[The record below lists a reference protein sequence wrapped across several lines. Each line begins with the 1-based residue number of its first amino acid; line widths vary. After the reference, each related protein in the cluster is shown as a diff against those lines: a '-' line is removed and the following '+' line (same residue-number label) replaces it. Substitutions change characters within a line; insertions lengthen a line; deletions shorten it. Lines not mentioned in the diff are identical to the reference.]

1 MASVHEANSWLPAAP
16 GLFEYVTRWSYA
28 GGIMITAVLLALL
41 CSSPDGAT
49 QALPPGALGAP
60 PQADE
65 SPTAWAC
72 TVETLRTGRECIFEA
87 DVTSSTDVQ
96 AQSAGNV
103 RSLKDIGHTL
113 CVQAAKP
120 PSGVAADKN
129 LVTQCE
135 RKFADAAED
144 SCGLDGKTPVIDAKG
159 RFAPAARTCYRQLS
173 QVLQDTAMMATVAS
187 ACCQC
192 AEKRGCPGT
201 GERCHENVARQEV
214 GGAALACLA
223 NQCGEACSLV
233 MPASRT
239 TTGESRPVK
248 QQARRSAQASGSL

>member
-1 MASVHEANSWLPAAP
+1 MASVHEVNSWLPAAP

-41 CSSPDGAT
+41 CSTPDGTGA
-49 QALPPGALGAP
+49 ALPPEALGAP

-72 TVETLRTGRECIFEA
+72 TVDTLRAGRECVFEA
-87 DVTSSTDVQ
+87 EVSSSTDVQ
-96 AQSAGNV
+96 AQTASNV

-113 CVQAAKP
+113 CMQAAKP

-129 LVTQCE
+129 LVAQCE

-144 SCGLDGKTPVIDAKG
+144 SCGLDGKAPVIDAKG
-159 RFAPAARTCYRQLS
+159 RFAPAARACYRQLS

-201 GERCHENVARQEV
+201 GERCHENVSRQEV
-214 GGAALACLA
+214 APAALACLA
-223 NQCGEACSLV
+223 NQCGEACALV

-239 TTGESRPVK
+239 TSGEPQPMK
-248 QQARRSAQASGSL
+248 QQARRSSQASESL

>member
-1 MASVHEANSWLPAAP
+1 MAIVHEANSWLPAAP

-41 CSSPDGAT
+41 CSTPDGAST
-49 QALPPGALGAP
+49 ALPPEALGAP

-72 TVETLRTGRECIFEA
+72 TVETLRAGRECVFEA

-96 AQSAGNV
+96 SQAAGNI
-103 RSLKDIGHTL
+103 RALKDIGRTL
-113 CVQAAKP
+113 CAQAAKP

-129 LVTQCE
+129 LVAQCE

-144 SCGLDGKTPVIDAKG
+144 ACGLDGKVPVIDAKG
-159 RFAPAARTCYRQLS
+159 RFAPAARACYRQLS
-173 QVLQDTAMMATVAS
+173 LVLQDTAMMAAVAS

-201 GERCHENVARQEV
+201 GDRCHENVSRQEV
-214 GGAALACLA
+214 GPAVLACLS

-233 MPASRT
+233 MPASQTMSRD
-239 TTGESRPVK
+239 SRPTHP
-248 QQARRSAQASGSL
+248 ARRSSQTAGSL